1 MYYDRLI
8 VNVKK
13 TAQSLPC
20 ILDIPVD
27 IPQAG
32 VDLITYPNNFTS
44 NYIIAYGIEGQVP
57 DVDADKVYDYHTAFD
72 IKPTEVSYNVD
83 INANG
88 KAIRNIKLERD
99 SNNSVATV
107 GYVKE
112 IIPFTKNSLYRE
124 YFEEYYDFSDAT
136 NYNLNIG
143 VSGVVFTG
151 TNPNLPFQ
159 SSKDLNF
166 INTNGLRLQNNYFSV
181 AIPNNP
187 NFTICIVM
195 KLMNRNFNIFF
206 GTFSFPLKVL
216 SFNKVSKELTLLT
229 TSTSTKFTIPSLFN
243 GKKLFYG
250 WQKIEVQ
257 ML

>member
-1 MYYDRLI
+1 MS
-8 VNVKK
+8 KK
-13 TAQSLPC
+13 TAQSLPY

-32 VDLITYPNNFTS
+32 V
-44 NYIIAYGIEGQVP
+44 AYGIEGQVP

-124 YFEEYYDFSDAT
+124 YFEEYYDFSGAT

-151 TNPNLPFQ
+151 INPNLTFQ

-195 KLMNRNFNIFF
+195 KLWTNRNFNIFF

-229 TSTSTKFTIPSLFN
+229 SSTSTKFTIPSLFN